1 MGQPAGNPDRRDGL
15 SNNPEKPMKKTLFL
29 LLQQLLPQHALSRLV
44 GRLAECRVTWLK
56 NFLISRFIKAY
67 GVNMQE
73 AQEEAPEA
81 YANFNAFFTRPLKD
95 GLRPLPADPRSIV
108 LPADG
113 AISAIGRIEEDS
125 IFQAKGK
132 SFSLKALIGGDE
144 SWAQRFRNGHFAT
157 VYLSPK
163 DYHRVHMPFGG
174 LLRECV
180 YVPGDL
186 YSVNQTTAENIDGLF
201 ARNERAVCLFDSDA
215 GPMAVILV
223 GAMIVAGIETVFA
236 GHVAPAGRELRRTHY
251 IDIAHPVRLERGAEL
266 GRFKLGSTAIV
277 LFGPDAIAWDES
289 LRTGSAT
296 QMGQRFGSVR

>member
-1 MGQPAGNPDRRDGL
+1 
-15 SNNPEKPMKKTLFL
+15 MKKTLFL

-44 GRLAECRVTWLK
+44 GRLAECRVSWLK
-56 NFLISRFIKAY
+56 NFLISRFIAAY

-73 AQEEAPEA
+73 AEAEVPSA
-81 YANFNAFFTRPLKD
+81 YANFNAFFTRPLKA
-95 GLRPLPADPRSIV
+95 GLRPLPDDAHAIV
-108 LPADG
+108 CPADG
-113 AISAIGRIEEDS
+113 AISAIGRIEDDS

-132 SFSLKALIGGDE
+132 SFSLKALIGGDD
-144 SWAQRFRNGHFAT
+144 SWVQRFRNGSFAT

-174 LLRECV
+174 QLREFV

-201 ARNERAVCLFDSDA
+201 ARNERAVCLFDTDA

-236 GHVAPAGRELRRTHY
+236 GHVAPAGRELHRAHY
-251 IDIAHPVRLERGAEL
+251 VDIAHPVRLERGAEL

-277 LFGPDAIAWDES
+277 LFGPEAIEWDS
-289 LRTGSAT
+289 SFGTGSAT
-296 QMGQRFGSVR
+296 RMGQRFGSMTGTS

>member
-1 MGQPAGNPDRRDGL
+1 
-15 SNNPEKPMKKTLFL
+15 MKQTLFL

-44 GRLAECRVTWLK
+44 GRLADCRVSWLK
-56 NFLISRFIKAY
+56 NLLIRRFIAAY

-73 AQEEAPEA
+73 AQAESPEA

-95 GLRPLPADPRSIV
+95 GLRPLPANAQAIV
-108 LPADG
+108 CPADG
-113 AISAIGRIEEDS
+113 AISAIGRIDDDA

-132 SFSLKALIGGDE
+132 QFSLQALLGGDA

-215 GPMAVILV
+215 GPMAVVLV

-251 IDIAHPVRLERGAEL
+251 VDIAHPVRLERGAEL

-277 LFGPDAIAWDES
+277 LFGPDAIAWDGGF
-289 LRTGSAT
+289 RTGSGT
-296 QMGQRFGSVR
+296 RMGQPFGMASGK

>member
-1 MGQPAGNPDRRDGL
+1 
-15 SNNPEKPMKKTLFL
+15 MKKTLFL

-56 NFLISRFIKAY
+56 NLLIRRFIAAY

-73 AQEEAPEA
+73 AQDEAPEA
-81 YANFNAFFTRPLKD
+81 YAHFNAFFTRALKP
-95 GLRPLPADPRSIV
+95 GLRALPDDPRSIV
-108 LPADG
+108 CPADG
-113 AISAIGRIEEDS
+113 AISAIGRIDDDG

-132 SFSLKALIGGDE
+132 QFSLKALIGGDE

-163 DYHRVHMPFGG
+163 DYHRVHMPYAGV
-174 LLRECV
+174 LRECV

-186 YSVNQTTAENIDGLF
+186 YSVNQTTAENVDGLF

-215 GPMAVILV
+215 GPMAVVLV

-251 IDIAHPVRLERGAEL
+251 VDLAHPVRLERGAEL

-277 LFGPDAIAWDES
+277 LFGPDAIEWDS
-289 LRTGSAT
+289 SYQTGSAT
-296 QMGQRFGSVR
+296 QMGQRFGNAR

>member
-1 MGQPAGNPDRRDGL
+1 
-15 SNNPEKPMKKTLFL
+15 MKKTLFL

-44 GRLAECRVTWLK
+44 GRLAECRVSWLK
-56 NFLISRFIKAY
+56 NFLISRFITAY

-73 AQEEAPEA
+73 AEAETPSD
-81 YANFNAFFTRPLKD
+81 YANFNAFFTRALKA
-95 GLRPLPADPRSIV
+95 GLRPLPDDVRAIAC
-108 LPADG
+108 PADG
-113 AISAIGRIEEDS
+113 AISAIGRIDDAS

-132 SFSLKALIGGDE
+132 SFSLKALIGGDD
-144 SWAQRFRNGHFAT
+144 SWVQRFRNGSFAT

-174 LLRECV
+174 LLREFV
-180 YVPGDL
+180 YVPGEL

-201 ARNERAVCLFDSDA
+201 ARNERAVCLFDTDA

-236 GHVAPAGRELRRTHY
+236 GHVAPSGRTVQRTHY
-251 IDIAHPVRLERGAEL
+251 VDMAHPVQLERGAEL

-277 LFGPDAIAWDES
+277 LFGEGAMEWDSS
-289 LRTGSAT
+289 LQTGSAT
-296 QMGQRFGSVR
+296 RMGQRFGSAR

>member
-1 MGQPAGNPDRRDGL
+1 
-15 SNNPEKPMKKTLFL
+15 MKQTLFL

-44 GRLAECRVTWLK
+44 GRLADCRVPWLK
-56 NFLISRFIKAY
+56 NLLIRRFIAAY

-73 AQEEAPEA
+73 AQAEAPEA

-95 GLRPLPADPRSIV
+95 GLRPLPANSQAIV
-108 LPADG
+108 CPADG
-113 AISAIGRIEEDS
+113 AISAIGRIDDDA

-132 SFSLKALIGGDE
+132 QFSLQALLGGDA

-163 DYHRVHMPFGG
+163 DYHRVHMPYGG
-174 LLRECV
+174 QLRECV

-201 ARNERAVCLFDSDA
+201 TRNERAVCLFDSDA
-215 GPMAVILV
+215 GPMAVVLV

-251 IDIAHPVRLERGAEL
+251 VDIAHPVRLERGAEL

-277 LFGPDAIAWDES
+277 LFGDGAIRWDAN
-289 LRTGSAT
+289 LQTGSITRTA
-296 QMGQRFGSVR
+296 QGIGIAEIG